1 MIRQC
6 EATELETIYEVIN
19 DATEA
24 YRGVIA
30 PDCWH
35 EPYMSREE
43 LAREYAARIVFFGA
57 YEARRLAGVM
67 GLQLVGDVALLRHA
81 YVRTTAQHRG
91 LGAALLANVRGQTD
105 RPMLIGTWRAAS
117 WAVRFYEGRG
127 FRLVPQEDKASL
139 LRRYWTVPD
148 RQIEESVVL
157 GDGRWF
163 ARNGHPASRG

>member
-6 EATELETIYEVIN
+6 EATELDTIYEVIN
-19 DATEA
+19 DGAEA

-30 PDCWH
+30 PNCWH

-43 LAREYAARIVFFGA
+43 LAREYAARIVFFGL

-81 YVRTTAQHRG
+81 YVRTTGQHHG
-91 LGAALLANVRGQTD
+91 IGSALLAHVRSQTD
-105 RPMLIGTWRAAS
+105 RPMLIGTWRAAT

-127 FRLVPQEDKASL
+127 FRLVRQEDKAPL

-148 RQIEESVVL
+148 RQIDESVVL
-157 GDGRWF
+157 GDDRWF
-163 ARNGHPASRG
+163 SVTGQGPSAG